1 MPNTDLF
8 QFLKGSI
15 RSVWALEL
23 LLLMRAKPDRLWKVD
38 DLVTELRA
46 STPLVA
52 GVLKTFHDAG
62 LIREV
67 EVGRFCYA
75 PASAAIAAYC
85 EELERAYR
93 ERPVAVI
100 NAIVAS
106 STDDLQS
113 FADAF
118 RFRGGGK

>member
-8 QFLKGSI
+8 QFLRGSI

-23 LLLMRAKPDRLWKVD
+23 LLLMRSGRERVWKVD

-46 STPLVA
+46 STPLVS
-52 GVLKTFHDAG
+52 GVLETFHNAG
-62 LIREV
+62 LIRQAE
-67 EVGRFCYA
+67 EGGYQYA
-75 PASAAIAAYC
+75 PATPGIEAYC
-85 EELERAYR
+85 DELADAYR

-106 STDDLQS
+106 STDDLKS